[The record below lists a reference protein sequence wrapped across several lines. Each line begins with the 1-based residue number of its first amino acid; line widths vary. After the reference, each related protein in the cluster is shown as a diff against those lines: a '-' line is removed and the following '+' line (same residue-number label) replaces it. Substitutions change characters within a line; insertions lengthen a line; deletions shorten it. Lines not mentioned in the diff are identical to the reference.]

1 MARNIPP
8 ENNTSPLIKRSFT
21 PIENE
26 KIIIL
31 ILGTMPGEKSLALQ
45 QYYAHPQNRFWRII
59 AKITDRP
66 LSDKYEERTALLPTI
81 GVGLWDVISSAERE
95 GSLDNNIKNEQPND
109 LDRFIEEH
117 PSLEVIAFNGKA
129 AEKLYSKYFIRKST
143 IHYISLPSTSPAN
156 AVFTLDTLYDKW
168 IRELGIYLK

>member
-8 ENNTSPLIKRSFT
+8 ENNTSPLIKRSFA

-59 AKITDRP
+59 AKIADRP
-66 LSDKYEERTALLPTI
+66 LPDKYEERTALLPTI